1 MGLGLTPPWPWHFT
15 KISLPGQTRLIV
27 FAYVLLVDTTK
38 YIFMQISRNMVNWPK
53 SNNWVLVGIW
63 LSSASRNHLAT
74 FCKPLVHFACL
85 RLFSAIVH
93 FIQGFLRRFR
103 GPIRV
108 PRIRENYHRVPKI
121 RENRVP
127 RIREIGSLQ
136 THTGYLTFSLKKT
149 CFIRN
154 DCLYFVCYG
163 WPAHAMTAL
172 ATLPISV
179 AW

>member
-1 MGLGLTPPWPWHFT
+1 
-15 KISLPGQTRLIV
+15 
-27 FAYVLLVDTTK
+27 
-38 YIFMQISRNMVNWPK
+38 MQISRNMVNWPK

-127 RIREIGSLQ
+127 RIREIGFLQ
-136 THTGYLTFSLKKT
+136 IQTGFLTFSLKT
-149 CFIRN
+149 TLIQCVFIAWKN
-154 DCLYFVCYG
+154 SIG
-163 WPAHAMTAL
+163 MHANCHCTQGL
-172 ATLPISV
+172 QVFLGGTKPI
-179 AW
+179 WGP